1 MSIIYSYPVKD
12 QNAQPD
18 DLLVISDSADKNR
31 TKQIKISQLPSA
43 SGAGITLTTTG
54 TSGEATLIGT
64 TLNIPNYTSSLPLA
78 ADGTRGGLQIGF
90 TSSEIS
96 SAVTEFA
103 LKLSNEQG
111 LVEVPAAEVN
121 KLGLIKVGNCAGFFP
136 DKLDENPQS
145 DVLFRVET
153 TEASKSMPGYKFAIT
168 RLPIMTTIQ
177 DGIAKVAHD
186 EIWNGIVQ
194 ERTDI
199 ANRTYGVQKTSSN
212 RLVVN
217 VPWTGAGSGGDVSSV
232 SGTSPIQATTD
243 SEGAVTVSS
252 SAYAGAKEGGGTA
265 GHVPGGGDPGQYL
278 DGDGTWKNA
287 GFVKVEDEDTQFSL
301 TPVNTLNFKG
311 GGISVG
317 NGANASTVDI
327 EVKPRFHDGFSPFP
341 IYQGSD
347 VITIDGGTTRAFAG
361 QIICD
366 IAAGQLT
373 ITRVFGNF
381 PVTCKINVAVYEGTL
396 KFEPNTKMVY
406 FGSLTIDANAAQG
419 DIQRIDSSINNWV
432 PAAGTPA
439 VVVIEIENPTD
450 TPATILGTQT
460 ASDGFGGPP
469 PTLAFALSPEQGLTS
484 VFASGEGGNIALGNR
499 VSTILNFAA
508 RTKTT
513 VRICHHFDPFAPSP
527 SQSSETEG
535 EEENE
540 IQERNAEVLKEVRAR
555 INEIEALL
563 EQGELTGHHASYV
576 QTVLQRLRDQE
587 QAILNAIASGVA
599 YTTST
604 TNEA

>member
-64 TLNIPNYTSSLPLA
+64 TLNIPNYSSSLPLA

-90 TSSEIS
+90 TSGQVS
-96 SAVTEFA
+96 SAVTQFG
-103 LKLSNEQG
+103 LSLSNEQG
-111 LVEVPAAEVN
+111 FVQVPPAN
-121 KLGLIKVGNCAGFFP
+121 NSTLGLLKVGSCSFAFP
-136 DKLDENPQS
+136 TKLADNQT
-145 DVLFRVET
+145 DVLFQVESV
-153 TEASKSMPGYKFAIT
+153 EAAVGDPAYKFPIT

-177 DGIAKVAHD
+177 DGIARVAFD
-186 EIWNGIVQ
+186 DLWNGTIQ

-199 ANRTYGVQKTSSN
+199 GNRTYGVQRTSTN
-212 RLVVN
+212 QLVVN
-217 VPWTGAGSGGDVSSV
+217 VPWTGGSSGGDVSSV
-232 SGTSPIQATTD
+232 SGSAPIQATT
-243 SEGAVTVSS
+243 SEEGAVTVSS
-252 SAYAGAKEGGGTA
+252 TAYSGGKEGEGGTA
-265 GHVPGGGDPGQYL
+265 GHVPAGGTTGQYL

-317 NGANASTVDI
+317 NGANATTVDI

-341 IYQGSD
+341 IYQGMDSIE
-347 VITIDGGTTRAFAG
+347 VNGGTTRAYAG

-381 PVTCKINVAVYEGTL
+381 PVGCKINVAVYEGAL
-396 KFEPNTKMVY
+396 KFDANTAMVY
-406 FGSLTIDANAAQG
+406 FGSLTIDANAAIG

-439 VVVIEIENPTD
+439 VVVIEIENTTD
-450 TPATILGTQT
+450 SVAKILGTKNANAT
-460 ASDGFGGPP
+460 FGRD
-469 PTLAFALSPEQGLTS
+469 LAFELAPVEGLTS
-484 VFASGEGGNIALGNR
+484 IFATGEEGNIALGNR
-499 VSTILNFAA
+499 VSTLLNFNNRNETA
-508 RTKTT
+508 